1 MYGATMN
8 ASEKKIVSDNR
19 PVLIESSNRLQSHLQ
34 KWLHIEY
41 ETNPLKTNA
50 DYRIQAKSQSIEITY
65 HAVLCTR
72 QSFNMN
78 SIYLIR

>member
-1 MYGATMN
+1 MSP
-8 ASEKKIVSDNR
+8 SEEQILHDNR
-19 PVLIESSNRLQSHLQ
+19 PVLIELSNRLQLQ
-34 KWLHIEY
+34 PRKLLHIEF

-50 DYRIQAKSQSIEITY
+50 DYRIQAKSQSIEIIY

>member
-1 MYGATMN
+1 VSP
-8 ASEKKIVSDNR
+8 SEEQILHDNR
-19 PVLIESSNRLQSHLQ
+19 PVLIELSNRLQLQ
-34 KWLHIEY
+34 PRKLLHIEF

-50 DYRIQAKSQSIEITY
+50 DYRIQAKSQSIEIIY